1 MAAVNLSS
9 VTNVPYFYTQAS
21 VGTTWQEFQLPAWVS
36 KVIVHAADDFYVG
49 TIGAETPADGGSV
62 GTHKFPVTGGA
73 AYSVVI
79 NDADDR
85 RWFEGMTHASS
96 IFVAAQSGTTT
107 VTISIE
113 KGRE

>member
-36 KVIVHAADDFYVG
+36 MGIVHAADDFYVG

-73 AYSVVI
+73 AYSGVI

-85 RWFEGMTHASS
+85 RWFEG
-96 IFVAAQSGTTT
+96 IC
-107 VTISIE
+107 
-113 KGRE
+113 

>member
-1 MAAVNLSS
+1 MAAVDLSS
-9 VTNVPYFYTQAS
+9 ITFVPYFFTKS
-21 VGTTWQEFQLPAWVS
+21 SIGVTWQEYKLPGWVT
-36 KVIVHAADDFYVG
+36 KVIVHAVDDFYIG

-62 GTHKFPVTGGA
+62 GTHKFSVSGGA

-85 RWFEGMTHASS
+85 RWFEGLTHASS
-96 IFVAAQSGTTT
+96 VFVAAQSGTTT
-107 VTISIE
+107 VTVSVE